1 MVTFTKAATEELKNR
16 IRKNIQQCADFLK
29 DQADGLEVEST
40 KSYRNNLDFLA
51 QIYPLIP
58 NIHEALLRLSIAER
72 EIDTASVF
80 TIHGFCQKMLVQFA
94 FESGVR
100 FDLDLQ
106 PNQSDL
112 LKKLSEEVWREQ
124 FYPQDLAITYAVAE
138 QLGTPEYALNAVRR
152 YLSTELPEPNASL
165 NQDIA
170 SIWLNISSLLMR

>member
-1 MVTFTKAATEELKNR
+1 MQPVNGGTNFGGDIYQSSNRRVENR

-112 LKKLSEEVWREQ
+112 LK
-124 FYPQDLAITYAVAE
+124 
-138 QLGTPEYALNAVRR
+138 N
-152 YLSTELPEPNASL
+152 
-165 NQDIA
+165 
-170 SIWLNISSLLMR
+170 